1 MSITSTNLN
10 SDTVYQFDDATTPLW
25 AVCYAY
31 CADNDQLHELFV
43 SAHNNTFLEFSKT
56 LPVTVGQCSIAC
68 GDWAA
73 PTSTTN
79 VHPRPHTASVPEE
92 AS

>member
-1 MSITSTNLN
+1 MSITTANLN
-10 SDTVYQFDDATTPLW
+10 NDAQYEFDDATTPLW

-31 CADNDQLHELFV
+31 CTDSNQLSALFA
-43 SAHNNTFLEFSKT
+43 SAQKNKFLEFAKT
-56 LPVTVGQCSIAC
+56 LPVTVGQRSVAC

-79 VHPRPHTASVPEE
+79 VHPRPHTASVPVKRT
-92 AS
+92 